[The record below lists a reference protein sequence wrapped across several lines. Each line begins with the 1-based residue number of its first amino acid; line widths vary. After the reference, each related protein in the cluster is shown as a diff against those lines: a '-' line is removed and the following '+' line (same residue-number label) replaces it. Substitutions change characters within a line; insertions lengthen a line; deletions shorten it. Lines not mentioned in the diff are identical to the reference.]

1 MLADYNNNVYP
12 ENPESNK
19 LDEPSPIFLR
29 DKLPRSAKSKANF
42 ALNEQKLAK
51 VISIQKRFNRLQ
63 KKKKLKINKTKY
75 FRLRLF
81 DEVGTEILEKDIVDD
96 EQSWP
101 NSTIQVTGV
110 SSVMTTEM
118 RSNML

>member
-1 MLADYNNNVYP
+1 MFCSVR
-12 ENPESNK
+12 ENARNYT
-19 LDEPSPIFLR
+19 SPR
-29 DKLPRSAKSKANF
+29 
-42 ALNEQKLAK
+42 
-51 VISIQKRFNRLQ
+51 
-63 KKKKLKINKTKY
+63 KKIKMKDSCGNNKTKY